1 MPEYFAVGGC
11 RFSTGTLG
19 TDEKFTG
26 QRLDGTGLYYYNA
39 RYYDPT
45 IGRFISPDNV
55 APNYWNPQDLNRYS
69 YVHNNP
75 LT

>member
-1 MPEYFAVGGC
+1 
-11 RFSTGTLG
+11 LG